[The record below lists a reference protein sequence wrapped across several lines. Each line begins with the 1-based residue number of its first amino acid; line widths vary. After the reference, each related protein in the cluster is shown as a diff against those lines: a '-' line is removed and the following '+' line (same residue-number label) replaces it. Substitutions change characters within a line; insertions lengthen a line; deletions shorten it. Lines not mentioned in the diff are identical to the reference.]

1 MTGIRQ
7 NWKEA
12 RGFLTRLARDT
23 RGNTLALMAIAI
35 IPLAGI
41 IGGGID
47 ISRMYIVK
55 TRLQHAC
62 DAGALAGRKAMGA
75 GLWSQTGAIDGSQET
90 NYPQKIAM
98 RYFDGNF
105 DRTAYGGTTPAPEFT
120 EAGGK
125 VSGKA
130 SVSLPMTLMKIF
142 GRTAE
147 TLSVTCEADMRL
159 PNTDVMFVLDNTG
172 SMGDTPSGD
181 TQTKLQS
188 LKDAVKCFYEI
199 VARLDT
205 TEVCTTGNPSGGVG
219 GETQVRFGFVL
230 YDTNVNVGKLLPTAY
245 LADDWA
251 FRSREIES
259 IAYPTQGTPTETS
272 SSIAWGS
279 TGNWQDKAYSKSGTS
294 ATNCS
299 NNVPATATN
308 ATGAVTR
315 TQLTSSESPGSR
327 TVTYKE
333 VGPVTQSEYR
343 YDSYSGGKNG
353 TCYYDKRDTP
363 GTKTAYFTR
372 TDTAQVTWHYGLI
385 SQNIAGLKNGTDA
398 WNDSIQVRIG
408 NNGTMKTVGWDGCIS
423 ERHTDQD
430 IDFTAAKLPA
440 TAMDLDIDTVPSS
453 GDANSLWGPVMKDMI
468 YTPKGSKN
476 SWDKD
481 DQHTTSNYS
490 NSSSYSC
497 LAESRKLQEWKDA
510 SIFEGYVDS
519 MRKGS
524 NTYHDI
530 GLIWGARL
538 MSPTG
543 IFKAENAT
551 TPKGGEIQRHMIF
564 MTDGDPCTAAE
575 NYTAY
580 GVAWFD
586 HLQTTADQ
594 PADGATRCTEGAA
607 ITDQVNARTQ
617 AICKE
622 IKKKDITLW
631 VITFGYVDPRTVT
644 RMTTCASDGRYFS
657 ANNKVELQDT
667 FKKIADQIS
676 ALRLTN

>member
-1 MTGIRQ
+1 M
-7 NWKEA
+7 
-12 RGFLTRLARDT
+12 TRLARDT
-23 RGNTLALMAIAI
+23 RGNTLAIIGIAL

-41 IGGGID
+41 VGGGID

-62 DAGALAGRKAMGA
+62 DAAALAGRKAMGA
-75 GLWSQTGAIDGSQET
+75 GTWNQTGTIDGVQET
-90 NYPQKIAM
+90 NYPLKIAQ

-105 DRTAYGGTTPAPEFT
+105 DKTAYGGTDPQPQFIET
-120 EAGGK
+120 GGK
-125 VSGKA
+125 VSGSV

-142 GRTAE
+142 GKTTE

-172 SMGDTPSGD
+172 SMADTPSGD
-181 TQTKLQS
+181 SQSKLQS

-205 TEVCTTGNPSGGVG
+205 TEECTTGNPSGGVG
-219 GETQVRFGFVL
+219 AETQVRFGFVL

-245 LADDWA
+245 LADNWA
-251 FRSREIES
+251 FRSREIDS
-259 IAYPTQGTPTETS
+259 IAYPTAGTPSETS
-272 SSIAWGS
+272 SSIAWGT
-279 TGNWQDKAYSKSGTS
+279 TGSWQLKVTTKSGTS
-294 ATNCS
+294 DTNCS
-299 NNVPATATN
+299 GKIPTTTVTATGPGVQSQF
-308 ATGAVTR
+308 ATT
-315 TQLTSSESPGSR
+315 ESPGYR

-333 VGPVTQSEYR
+333 VTPVNQSEYR
-343 YDSYSGGKNG
+343 FNSYKSN

-363 GTKTAYFTR
+363 GTKTAYMTR
-372 TDTAQVTWHYGLI
+372 TDTAQVTWHYGMI
-385 SQNIAGLKNGTDA
+385 SQNVAGLKNGTNA
-398 WNDSIQVRIG
+398 WNNSIQVRI
-408 NNGTMKTVGWDGCIS
+408 NTNGAMKTVGWEGCIS

-430 IDFTAAKLPA
+430 INFSAATLPT
-440 TAMDLDIDTVPSS
+440 TAMDLDIDTVPTA
-453 GDANSLWGPVMKDMI
+453 GDPNSLWGPVMKDMI
-468 YTPKGSKN
+468 YTPKGSKSN
-476 SWDKD
+476 WDKT
-481 DQHTTSNYS
+481 DQYTTTNYS
-490 NSSSYSC
+490 NGSGYSC
-497 LAESRKLQEWKDA
+497 LAESRKLQEWKDS
-510 SIFEGYVDS
+510 SIFENYVDS
-519 MRKGS
+519 MRSGS

-543 IFKAENAT
+543 IFKTENAA

-586 HLQTTADQ
+586 HLQTVNDQ
-594 PADGATRCTEGAA
+594 AADGVHCTEGTAL
-607 ITDQVNARTQ
+607 TDQVNARTQ

-622 IKKKDITLW
+622 IKKRDITLW
-631 VITFGYVDPRTVT
+631 VVTFGYVDPRTVT

-657 ANNKVELQDT
+657 ANNKADLQAT